1 MCFLKYTHIDTS
13 FVLSSLERLYPFISG
28 LMLGDWV
35 GSIII
40 SEELQLCLL
49 VGREVFRRLD
59 SFREPFIKGFNYTR
73 HRQDHI
79 E

>member
-1 MCFLKYTHIDTS
+1 
-13 FVLSSLERLYPFISG
+13 
-28 LMLGDWV
+28 MLGDWV